1 MLKNWIGVRSAIET
15 YGLTRDQLE
24 YALFTGM
31 LQYQDLHYGTI
42 ILKSDL
48 EKHLEELK
56 KLPQKIW
63 IFKSEAMK
71 KFKLTNNQIETAI
84 EKGLVRYKEVKNPYY
99 SRSTAYKLVIQ
110 DIEQNLE
117 QIKNFPKY
125 SEKEKG
131 KRKIYAERTK
141 ARKELEFYCPRCKT
155 TIRPLRDSQAFE
167 LYWHTG
173 KQNKEET
180 LRMLIIAHYRHA
192 HTDYDS
198 ERNNIDKWIPPSKVK
213 KETGFNSFKELLEW
227 YSKEKDDMDDFERGE
242 WIGMLNFL
250 RSIAI
255 ENAKQH
261 FTNVARKLAEK
272 DGLIQKTTTQEISV
286 ESSPQTFSEEKATN
300 PIPS

>member
-1 MLKNWIGVRSAIET
+1 MLKNWIGVRSTIET

-42 ILKSDL
+42 ILKNDL

-71 KFKLTNNQIETAI
+71 KFKLTNNQIENAI

-99 SRSTAYKLVIQ
+99 SKSIAYKLVIQ
-110 DIEQNLE
+110 DIAQNLE

-141 ARKELEFYCPRCKT
+141 AKKELEFYCPRCKK

-173 KQNKEET
+173 KQNKEEN

-198 ERNNIDKWIPPSKVK
+198 ERNNIDKWISPGKVK
-213 KETGFNSFKELLEW
+213 KETGFDSFEELLEW
-227 YSKEKDDMDDFERGE
+227 YLREKDDMDDFERGE
-242 WIGMLNFL
+242 WIGMLNAL

-261 FTNVARKLAEK
+261 FTSVARKLAEE
-272 DGLIQKTTTQEISV
+272 DGLLQKTTTQEINV
-286 ESSPQTFSEEKATN
+286 ESSSQTFSK
-300 PIPS
+300 

>member
-1 MLKNWIGVRSAIET
+1 MFKNWIGSKSAIET

-24 YALFTGM
+24 YARFTGM

-84 EKGLVRYKEVKNPYY
+84 EEGLVRYKEVKNPYY
-99 SRSTAYKLVIQ
+99 SRTTAYKLVIQ
-110 DIEQNLE
+110 DIENNLE
-117 QIKNFPKY
+117 TIKSFPKY

-141 ARKELEFYCPRCKT
+141 AKKELEFYCPRCKT

-173 KQNKEET
+173 KQNKEEN

-192 HTDYDS
+192 HTDYDN
-198 ERNNIDKWIPPSKVK
+198 ERNNIDKWILPGKVK
-213 KETGFNSFKELLEW
+213 KETGFDSFEELLEW
-227 YSKEKDDMDDFERGE
+227 YLKEKDDMDDFERE
-242 WIGMLNFL
+242 QWIGMLNFL
-250 RSIAI
+250 RSIAT

-261 FTNVARKLAEK
+261 FTSIARKLAEE
-272 DGLIQKTTTQEISV
+272 DELIQKTNAQEISN
-286 ESSPQTFSEEKATN
+286 ESSTQTPSEQKTTN
-300 PIPS
+300 PILP

>member
-1 MLKNWIGVRSAIET
+1 MLKNWIGASSAVET

-141 ARKELEFYCPRCKT
+141 AKKELEFYCPRCKK

-167 LYWHTG
+167 MYWDTG
-173 KQNKEET
+173 KKNKEET
-180 LRMLIIAHYRHA
+180 LRRLIIAHYRHA
-192 HTDYDS
+192 HTDYDN
-198 ERNNIDKWIPPSKVK
+198 ERNNIDKWILPGKVK
-213 KETGFNSFKELLEW
+213 KETNFDSFEELLEW
-227 YSKEKDDMDDFERGE
+227 YLREKDDMDKDEKE
-242 WIGMLNFL
+242 YWIGMLNTL

-255 ENAKQH
+255 ENAKQQ
-261 FTNVARKLAEK
+261 FTSVARKLAEE
-272 DGLIQKTTTQEISV
+272 DGLIQKTVTQEISV
-286 ESSPQTFSEEKATN
+286 ESST
-300 PIPS
+300 

>member
-1 MLKNWIGVRSAIET
+1 MLKNWIGVRSVIET

-31 LQYQDLHYGTI
+31 LQFQEIGYGTI

-63 IFKSEAMK
+63 IFKTEAIK
-71 KFKLTNNQIETAI
+71 KFKLTNNQLETAI

-99 SRSTAYKLVIQ
+99 SKALAYKLVLQ

-125 SEKEKG
+125 SEKEKR
-131 KRKIYAERTK
+131 KRKTYAERTK

-155 TIRPLRDSQAFE
+155 KIRPLRDSQAFE
-167 LYWHTG
+167 LYWDTG
-173 KQNKEET
+173 KKNKEET

-198 ERNNIDKWIPPSKVK
+198 ERNNIDKWIPPGKVK
-213 KETGFNSFKELLEW
+213 KETGFDSFEELLEW
-227 YSKEKDDMDDFERGE
+227 YLREKDDMGDFERGE

-255 ENAKQH
+255 ENAKHH
-261 FTNVARKLAEK
+261 FTSVARKLAEE
-272 DGLIQKTTTQEISV
+272 DGLIQKTTAQKISV
-286 ESSPQTFSEEKATN
+286 ENSPQTSSEEKTTN
-300 PIPS
+300 PILS

>member
-1 MLKNWIGVRSAIET
+1 MLKNWIGSKSAIET

-31 LQYQDLHYGTI
+31 LQFQEIGYGTI

-84 EKGLVRYKEVKNPYY
+84 KKGLIRYKEVKNPYY
-99 SRSTAYKLVIQ
+99 SKSTAYKLVLQ

-167 LYWHTG
+167 LYWDTR
-173 KQNKEET
+173 KQNKEEI
-180 LRMLIIAHYRHA
+180 LRRLIIAHYRHA
-192 HTDYDS
+192 HTSYDS
-198 ERNNIDKWIPPSKVK
+198 ERNNIDKWISPGKVK
-213 KETGFNSFKELLEW
+213 KETGFDSFKELLEW
-227 YSKEKDDMDDFERGE
+227 YLKEKDDMDDFERGE

-261 FTNVARKLAEK
+261 FTSVARKLAEE
-272 DGLIQKTTTQEISV
+272 DGLIQKINAQEISV
-286 ESSPQTFSEEKATN
+286 ENSPQTLSN
-300 PIPS
+300 

>member
-1 MLKNWIGVRSAIET
+1 MPKNWIGSKSAIET

-31 LQYQDLHYGTI
+31 LQFQEIGYGTI
-42 ILKSDL
+42 ILKRDL

-99 SRSTAYKLVIQ
+99 SKAIAYKLVLQ

-173 KQNKEET
+173 KQNKEEN
-180 LRMLIIAHYRHA
+180 LRILIIAHYRHA

-198 ERNNIDKWIPPSKVK
+198 ERNNIDKWIPPGKVK
-213 KETGFNSFKELLEW
+213 KETGFDSFEELLEW
-227 YSKEKDDMDDFERGE
+227 YQKEKDDMDDFERE
-242 WIGMLNFL
+242 HWIGMLNAL

-261 FTNVARKLAEK
+261 FTKLARKLAEE
-272 DGLIQKTTTQEISV
+272 DRLIQKTNAQEISV
-286 ESSPQTFSEEKATN
+286 ESSP
-300 PIPS
+300 